1 MGLLFVITIGIIVYS
16 TFLKKYLISNNIKI
30 SKWFIIGL
38 YIFAYYLGVVF
49 EITGPGNIF
58 DIGRDMNMII
68 NLVPFKDIIAGSDFM
83 MNLFQLTANI
93 ILFIPLGILLP
104 SLFERFEKFHNTL
117 LMGFILSLI
126 IEIFQLLNV
135 RATDINDLL
144 MNTLGTVIGFII
156 YSLLLK
162 KFTSKLK
169 LKNRNNGETLIKYN
183 SEFFIS
189 IMFYLYFFITPCADR
204 ILNKL
209 IFRI

>member
-1 MGLLFVITIGIIVYS
+1 
-16 TFLKKYLISNNIKI
+16 
-30 SKWFIIGL
+30 
-38 YIFAYYLGVVF
+38 
-49 EITGPGNIF
+49 
-58 DIGRDMNMII
+58 
-68 NLVPFKDIIAGSDFM
+68 
-83 MNLFQLTANI
+83 
-93 ILFIPLGILLP
+93 
-104 SLFERFEKFHNTL
+104 
-117 LMGFILSLI
+117 MGFMLSLI

-135 RATDINDLL
+135 RATDIDDLL
-144 MNTLGTVIGFII
+144 MNTLGAVIGFII